1 MNMAPRN
8 GEYEEVICIKS
19 KEIIHIDWGNV
30 EVIKGNTYKNYISGF
45 GYLKENI
52 CSEDHLLVEVGG
64 MLWPFPKKN
73 FSTIIEERD
82 KKINVILDGK

>member
-1 MNMAPRN
+1 MNIAPRN

-30 EVIKGNTYKNYISGF
+30 EVIKGNTYRNY
-45 GYLKENI
+45 KENTCDDDNI
-52 CSEDHLLVEVGG
+52 IIEVGG

-82 KKINVILDGK
+82 KKINVILDGR

>member
-1 MNMAPRN
+1 MNIAPRT

-45 GYLKENI
+45 VYIQENI

-82 KKINVILDGK
+82 KKINQILDGR